1 MGQKFYPQIL
11 CEKAPQALL
20 KKLAAGFEGEIKAV
34 VDIKRN
40 ILAAGSEWHHEARDL
55 LVKDGSDSDDLWG
68 ARVNIKTGAIS
79 FKSQINEG
87 RVGAENN
94 EVTDQETRSEVEV
107 VIHSLLL

>member
-1 MGQKFYPQIL
+1 MGQKFCPQIL
-11 CEKAPQALL
+11 CKKATLTLL

-34 VDIKRN
+34 VDLKRN

-79 FKSQINEG
+79 YKSQINEG

-94 EVTDQETRSEVEV
+94 EITDQEIRSEVEV
-107 VIHSLLL
+107 VIQNLLL

>member
-1 MGQKFYPQIL
+1 MGHKFHPQIL
-11 CEKAPQALL
+11 NEKPSQSML
-20 KKLAAGFEGEIKAV
+20 KKLAACFEGEIKAV

-40 ILAAGSEWHHEARDL
+40 IIAAGSEWHHEARDL

-87 RVGAENN
+87 RVGTENN
-94 EVTDQETRSEVEV
+94 EITDQEVRSEVETM
-107 VIHSLLL
+107 IQNLLL

>member
-1 MGQKFYPQIL
+1 MGQKFCPQIL
-11 CEKAPQALL
+11 HNKATAALL
-20 KKLAAGFEGEIKAV
+20 KKLAAGFDGEIKAV
-34 VDIKRN
+34 VDLKRN

-79 FKSQINEG
+79 YKSQINEG

-94 EVTDQETRSEVEV
+94 EITDQEIRSEVEV
-107 VIHSLLL
+107 VINSLLL